1 MKRSMKR
8 NYKYRQWQESR
19 KISIFLYYFQGR
31 KMNQAKFSMETSGK
45 VIICRAAIMWK
56 INVPFSIEEV
66 EVDPPKA
73 GEVRIKV
80 ISSGICGSDN
90 HILEGKLKTLLPA
103 ILGHEGAGVVESIGE
118 GVSSVKPGDKVLMI
132 AVPQCRKCDS
142 CLHAKGNCCLKE
154 DIFSPVGLM
163 LDGTSRFTCRG
174 RKLYNIFGTSTFTEY
189 TVMHEISVVK
199 INDAAPL
206 ENVCVISCGLPTGY
220 GAAVNTAQVT
230 PGSTCVVFG
239 LGGVGSAVVLGCRAA
254 GAARIIGIDINEGK
268 LARAK
273 ALGVTD
279 CLNPRQFKKPIQ
291 QVVVEMTGYGAD
303 FSFEAIGTIETT
315 VAALESCN
323 LSYGVCVLIGAS
335 PIGSLLSFDPMKI
348 LSGRTLKGC
357 LLGEYKTR
365 DHIPSLVEDYMKNKI
380 DVNSLITHKL
390 PFLKINEGFDLLR
403 SGKCVRCV
411 LLFGDSSG

>member
-1 MKRSMKR
+1 MKP
-8 NYKYRQWQESR
+8 
-19 KISIFLYYFQGR
+19 
-31 KMNQAKFSMETSGK
+31 AKLSVETTGK
-45 VIICRAAIMWK
+45 VIICRAAIAWRS
-56 INVPFSIEEV
+56 NAPLSIEEV

-80 ISSGICGSDN
+80 ISSGICGTDN
-90 HILEGKLKTLLPA
+90 HIIEGTLKTPLPA

-118 GVSSVKPGDKVLMI
+118 GVSSVKPGDKVLLT

-174 RKLYNIFGTSTFTEY
+174 RKVHNFFGTSTFTEY

-206 ENVCVISCGLPTGY
+206 ENVCIIACAIPTGY

-239 LGGVGSAVVLGCRAA
+239 LGGVGSAVVLGCKAA

-268 LARAK
+268 FARAK

-279 CLNPRQFKKPIQ
+279 CLNPRNFKKPIQ
-291 QVVVEMTGYGAD
+291 EVVVEMTGFGAD
-303 FSFEAIGTIETT
+303 FTFEAIGTIETM
-315 VAALESCN
+315 VSALESCN
-323 LSYGVCVLIGAS
+323 LSYGVCVI
-335 PIGSLLSFDPMKI
+335 IGSSPTKSQLSFDPIK
-348 LSGRTLKGC
+348 LQSGRILKGC

-365 DHIPSLVEDYMKNKI
+365 DHIPLLVNDYMKKKI
-380 DVNSLITHKL
+380 DVDSVISHKL
-390 PFLKINEGFDLLR
+390 PFIKIKEGFDLLQ
-403 SGKCVRCV
+403 SGKCIRCV
-411 LLFGDSSG
+411 LLF